1 MRLLLVGLLVAC
13 GSPKPTPE
21 PPTEVVTTTPPPV
34 TDTVSP
40 GIELPEVASTGLD
53 RADRPMPQ
61 ISASPTALTVKGK
74 AVVMLRDGN
83 VDAADLN
90 GGALGM
96 IIPKLREHTS
106 DFPTAGVLLQLD
118 RRTPVT
124 TLLQIMSTLQ
134 ASKLLAVS
142 ILARAGAQTM
152 SAPIALPPSG
162 ASAWVRHTVPPDG
175 KPAPD
180 VQPAIALSSS
190 ELKLFSISG
199 KAGTLAKPAL
209 VMKTNPG
216 IDLVELG
223 RKLTELRTKY
233 PYPDDQTIVVVADGT
248 LPIQAVLEVIATVR
262 ATPEGKLL
270 YPDIVLSSSTDP
282 R

>member
-1 MRLLLVGLLVAC
+1 MRLLLIACLVAC
-13 GSPKPTPE
+13 GSSKPPAE
-21 PPTEVVTTTPPPV
+21 PPAEVVTIPPAPA

-40 GIELPEVASTGLD
+40 GIELPEVASTGFD

-74 AVVMLRDGN
+74 AVIALSDGK
-83 VDAADLN
+83 VDAADLT

-106 DFPTAGVLLQLD
+106 DFPTAGVLLKLD

-124 TLLQIMSTLQ
+124 TLLQILSTLQ
-134 ASKLLAVS
+134 ASKLIAVS
-142 ILARAGAQTM
+142 ILARAGAQTV

-175 KPAPD
+175 KPAPH

-209 VMKTNPG
+209 LMKTNPG

-223 RKLTELRTKY
+223 RKLAELRTKY
-233 PYPDDQTIVVVADGT
+233 PYPDDQTMVVVADGT
-248 LPIQAVLEVIATVR
+248 LPIQAVLEVIAAVR
-262 ATPEGKLL
+262 STPEGKAL
-270 YPDIVLSSSTDP
+270 YPDIVLSSAAP
-282 R
+282 